1 LRIINHGEMVIM
13 SELIPE
19 VLVAPSRYVQGRGA
33 IKEIGHHARLLGKNA
48 LLMGGTTALSLTQ
61 DIISSSLENSGMKIV
76 YVESGVK
83 ECTHATVDKLVEI
96 GAAKKVEVVI
106 GVGGGKVA
114 DASKAVAAKM
124 KAAAVNV
131 NADASGLSVVYTEK
145 HEFVEYLFHPRNP
158 DLVLVDTTI
167 IGKAPSKFIR
177 WGMGDAL
184 ACMFEGEACAASATA
199 KNIPGGRTT
208 EAAVQ
213 LTRLCFDNLMK
224 YGLQAA
230 RDADMGII
238 TPAVEKI
245 ISSVKLL
252 SAIGFESSGL
262 AAAHAT
268 HNGMTILPGLKA
280 EHGQLVAFC
289 VIAQLILEGKPSHKI
304 EEIIE
309 WAYSL
314 DLPITLKDLGIASV
328 NGNALLK
335 ASEKACDPNDTMGN
349 MPLIVTPEMVHDAII
364 STDSWG
370 ADFKGRSE

>member
-1 LRIINHGEMVIM
+1 M

-19 VLVAPSRYVQGRGA
+19 ILVAPSRYVQGRGA
-33 IKEIGHHARLLGKNA
+33 IKEIGHHARLLGKTV
-48 LLMGGTTALSLTQ
+48 LLMGGTTALKLTQ
-61 DIISSSLENSGMKIV
+61 EIISRSLEKHGMTLV
-76 YVESGVK
+76 YVEQGVK

-96 GAAKKVEVVI
+96 GIGKKAEVVI

-124 KAAAVNV
+124 NASAVTV
-131 NADASGLSVVYTEK
+131 PTQVASNADASGLSVVYTEK

-158 DLVLVDTTI
+158 DLVLVDSTI

-199 KNIPGGRTT
+199 KNIPGGRPTA
-208 EAAVQ
+208 AAVN
-213 LTRLCFDNLMK
+213 LTRLCFDNLMT

-238 TPAVEKI
+238 TPAVERI
-245 ISSVKLL
+245 IGSVKLL

-289 VIAQLILEGKPSHKI
+289 VIAQLILEGKPSHRI
-304 EEIIE
+304 EGIIK
-309 WAYSL
+309 WTHSL
-314 DLPITLKDLGIASV
+314 GLPITLKDLGVTGV
-328 NGNALLK
+328 NGNDLLK
-335 ASEKACDPNDTMGN
+335 ASEKACDPNDTMAN
-349 MPLIVTPEMVHDAII
+349 MPLIITPEMIHDAIL

-370 ADFKGRSE
+370 TDFKSRTE

>member
-1 LRIINHGEMVIM
+1 M

-114 DASKAVAAKM
+114 
-124 KAAAVNV
+124 

>member
-1 LRIINHGEMVIM
+1 M

-19 VLVAPSRYVQGRGA
+19 VLVAPSRYVQGRNS
-33 IKEIGHHARLLGKNA
+33 IKEIGHHVKLLGKNA
-48 LLMGGTTALSLTQ
+48 LLIGGTTALSLTKET
-61 DIISSSLENSGMKIV
+61 ISESLEKNGVSIV
-76 YVESGVK
+76 HIESGVK
-83 ECTHATVDKLVEI
+83 ECTHATIDKLTEI
-96 GAAKKVEVVI
+96 GSKNRAEVII

-114 DASKAVAAKM
+114 DTSKAVASKM
-124 KAAAVNV
+124 RASAVTV
-131 NADASGLSVVYTEK
+131 PTQVATNADASGLSVVYTEK

-158 DLVLVDTTI
+158 DLVLVDTAI

-184 ACMFEGEACAASATA
+184 ACMFEGEACAAERTA

-213 LTRLCFDNLMK
+213 LTRLCFDNLMT

-230 RDADMGII
+230 KDADKKTI

-245 ISSVKLL
+245 IGSVKLL

-289 VIAQLILEGKPSHKI
+289 VISQLILEGRPSH
-304 EEIIE
+304 EIDEIGS
-309 WAYSL
+309 WVHSIG
-314 DLPITLKDLGIASV
+314 LPITLEDLGLAAV
-328 NGNALLK
+328 KENDLLK
-335 ASEKACDPNDTMGN
+335 AAEKACDPHDTMGN
-349 MPLIVTPEMVHDAII
+349 MPLTITPGMVRDAII
-364 STDSWG
+364 AADSWG
-370 ADFKGRSE
+370 ADFKTRCE

>member
-1 LRIINHGEMVIM
+1 M

-19 VLVAPSRYVQGRGA
+19 VLVAPSRYVQGRNA
-33 IKEIGHHARLLGKNA
+33 IKEIGHHVKLLGKNA
-48 LLMGGTTALSLTQ
+48 LIVGGTTALSLTKET
-61 DIISSSLENSGMKIV
+61 ISESLEKNGVSIV
-76 YVESGVK
+76 HIESGVK
-83 ECTHATVDKLVEI
+83 ECTQATIDKLAGI
-96 GAAKKVEVVI
+96 GSENKAEVII

-114 DASKAVAAKM
+114 DTSKGVAGKM
-124 KAAAVNV
+124 RAAAVTV
-131 NADASGLSVVYTEK
+131 PTQVATNADASGLSVVYTEK

-158 DLVLVDTTI
+158 DLVLVDTAI

-184 ACMFEGEACAASATA
+184 ACMFEGEACAAERTA

-213 LTRLCFDNLMK
+213 LTRLCFDNLMT

-230 RDADMGII
+230 KDADKKII

-245 ISSVKLL
+245 IGSVKLL

-289 VIAQLILEGKPSHKI
+289 VIGQLILEGRPSH
-304 EEIIE
+304 EIAEIGSWVHALE
-309 WAYSL
+309 
-314 DLPITLKDLGIASV
+314 LPITLADLGLAGV
-328 NGNALLK
+328 KENDLLK
-335 ASEKACDPNDTMGN
+335 AAEKACDPHDTMGN
-349 MPLIVTPEMVHDAII
+349 MPLTITPEMVRDAII
-364 STDSWG
+364 ATDSWG
-370 ADFKGRSE
+370 TDFKTKCE